1 MEIKKTYRPDEVA
14 VMLNLSKRTIN
25 RMIKKGLLSTTPGY
39 PRRIPAEALKE
50 IFNDLERVQRPDGS
64 GWDF

>member
-1 MEIKKTYRPDEVA
+1 
-14 VMLNLSKRTIN
+14 MLNLSKRTIN

-50 IFNDLERVQRPDGS
+50 IFNDLERV
-64 GWDF
+64 